1 LTQPFPSRA
10 FALPAVWEGDTEH
23 CAVDRPI
30 ERASAA
36 SDEELLVRLK
46 QQDRDALA
54 LLYERYSRLI
64 LTIGFRILRDRG
76 EAEDLVQTV
85 FLYLYQRAELY
96 EADKGAA
103 RSWILQVTY
112 HRALDKRTYLARR
125 QFYLGTDLIVSPDT
139 LSGGADVER
148 EAGLR
153 LNGEQLLEAIAELPE
168 KQRTTL
174 ELYFF
179 EGSDWQEISE
189 RLGDSVANVRHHYYR
204 GLEKLRKNPAI
215 QRLKAVRHH
224 RGRTL

>member
-1 LTQPFPSRA
+1 
-10 FALPAVWEGDTEH
+10 
-23 CAVDRPI
+23 VDRPI
-30 ERASAA
+30 ERAAAA
-36 SDEELLVRLK
+36 SDEELLTRLK
-46 QQDRDALA
+46 RQDRDALA

-96 EADKGAA
+96 EAEKGAA

-125 QFYLGTDLIVSPDT
+125 QFYLGTDLTVPPDT

-215 QRLKAVRHH
+215 QRLKPVRRL
-224 RGRTL
+224 RGRDL

>member
-1 LTQPFPSRA
+1 
-10 FALPAVWEGDTEH
+10 
-23 CAVDRPI
+23 VDRPI

-36 SDEELLVRLK
+36 SDEELLTRLK

-54 LLYERYSRLI
+54 LLYQRYSRLI

-96 EADKGAA
+96 EAEKGAA

-125 QFYLGTDLIVSPDT
+125 QFYLGTDLTVPPDT
-139 LSGGADVER
+139 LSGGTDVER
-148 EAGLR
+148 ETGLR

-179 EGSDWQEISE
+179 EGRDWQEISQ

-215 QRLKAVRHH
+215 QRLKTVRHH